1 MKQIV
6 YIDIDGNEGEDFL
19 RNTLEDTYELLR
31 LENAE
36 EVISYLD
43 ENSVKVDALIIG
55 HPSRVPEVEKLLRF
69 VQNSNSVIFAI
80 PVLVF
85 TDEESTDL
93 DELFLEDP
101 VVDIFRIG
109 QSPVIVKNRIKRA
122 TQFLNSVSFAE
133 FARMLQVLPS
143 LIYLKDARGRYVFC
157 SQYWHHLDHYDDPE
171 WTIVGKTDLEIR
183 KDTENAKKAL
193 ESDLQIIKTG
203 VGTSYVIEENEDGK
217 QEFLQ
222 LIKEPLKY
230 EDGRVR
236 GIIALIN
243 DVTEQ
248 ELLKR
253 KLEKLSFTDE
263 LTGLHNRAY
272 MDVYMR
278 TFNSSSYPVTIMSA
292 DCDHL
297 KSINDQYGHM
307 VGDEY
312 IRMSVTLMRSI
323 LPTRSEICRTGG
335 DEFLIFIPKTDEEKA
350 TYYLEKLEE
359 MQEIFRIQDQK
370 LSVSFGFATINEPG
384 EPFDKAIERSDA
396 KMYCRK
402 QMRRAAREE
411 QERG

>member
-1 MKQIV
+1 MRQIV
-6 YIDIDGNEGEDFL
+6 YIDTDSEEGELFL
-19 RNTLEDTYELLR
+19 RSTLEDTYELLR
-31 LENAE
+31 IEKTE
-36 EVISYLD
+36 EVITYLD
-43 ENSVKVDALIIG
+43 QYSENVDALIIG
-55 HPSRVPEVEKLLRF
+55 HPSRLPDVENLLRF

-80 PVLVF
+80 PVLIF
-85 TDEESTDL
+85 TDDESRDL

-101 VVDIFRIG
+101 VVDIFRIR

-122 TQFLNSVSFAE
+122 SQFANSVSFAE

-171 WTIVGKTDLEIR
+171 WTIVGKTDVEIR
-183 KDTENAKKAL
+183 KDTENARKAY
-193 ESDLQIIKTG
+193 ESDMQMIQSGI
-203 VGTSYVIEENEDGK
+203 GTSYIIEENEDGK
-217 QEFLQ
+217 HEFLQ
-222 LIKEPLKY
+222 IIKEPVKY

-248 ELLKR
+248 ETLKR

-272 MDVYMR
+272 MDSYMR
-278 TFNSSSYPVTIMSA
+278 TFSSSSYPITIMSA

-297 KSINDQYGHM
+297 KVINDRYGHM

-312 IRMSVTLMRSI
+312 IRMSVTLMRST
-323 LPTRSEICRTGG
+323 LPGRSEICRTGG

-350 TYYLEKLEE
+350 RYYLKRLEE

-370 LSVSFGFATINEPG
+370 LSVSFGAATINEPG
-384 EPFDKAIERSDA
+384 ESFDQVIERSDA
-396 KMYCRK
+396 EMYRRK
-402 QMRRAAREE
+402 HARSAARNDL
-411 QERG
+411 